1 MRALDALAR
10 RTLVARPLRTILTI
24 VGIALGVGVLV
35 AALVL
40 NAGLDAAAEQSVRD
54 QLGRTDLRVA
64 AFQEGGL
71 SPTSLAAMATTP
83 GIAVVAPELERRTYP
98 APDPRSGSVLPV
110 PVTVIGVDPVADA
123 ALHDRPLAS
132 GSPLPA
138 AGGDVALVSDAI
150 ARTDGIAVGATI
162 TLNGSAESGPRPFRV
177 SGILAAVRGDPDPA
191 GRSVVVPL
199 AAAQDLFS
207 TGAVSRADLGLAPG
221 AGVEPVTAELERR
234 LSAEPYTLTTPGQLV
249 ADLRASTADFRAT
262 IALVAAV
269 SLFGGAFLIFNTLAM
284 TVAERARDV
293 GLLRAAGMT
302 RRQVTLLLLI
312 SAGHLG
318 VAGVVLGLAVGV
330 GLGAAVTVYLSPGGS
345 LLAVHDLVITPA
357 ALLLGALIGLSVTI
371 AAALEPALRAARI
384 SPVAALTARLEQT
397 AVLRARLSWLTI
409 VFAVVGVAGIA
420 LWPGAADGNAGL
432 LRPLAVYA
440 LLLGVTL
447 VSPFLVG
454 PLGVLVGAIARPFLP
469 AEERLT
475 RSALVR
481 DRSRTALTVGA
492 LAVAIAVLVAL
503 GGVAA
508 TTRGAATAWLTEV
521 VPGDA
526 LLTSIRPVALDEPQL
541 ADLAAVPGV
550 ARLSP
555 IGRFGVAV
563 GGQRLDAAAVVGADL
578 LADGRLVLTGGDR
591 STALPALD
599 AGGSVILPS
608 AIAERLGVPLGGSL
622 QVATGRDVV
631 AFRVVGIAAR
641 TIPGSSGEA
650 VLVGWKDAEERLGA
664 VGADVFAVRYA
675 AGQASAAAAAA
686 ALEPLARADALELV
700 SLQAVAGTIGVSVD
714 RIFALL
720 TALGVVAL
728 IVAGLG
734 IVNTL
739 TMNVLERIRE
749 LGFLRAAGLT
759 RRQAWR
765 LVMLEAAVLGAVGA
779 IIGVSAGIAAGAILA
794 ALGAG
799 DGVTYD
805 PGWWTIVLA
814 LVGGVALAVLA
825 SAWPARIAAR
835 IEIVRAV
842 QYE

>member
-10 RTLVARPLRTILTI
+10 RTLVARPLRTLLTI

-35 AALVL
+35 AALVV
-40 NAGLDAAAEQSVRD
+40 NAGLDAAVERSVRD

-64 AFQEGGL
+64 AFEERGL
-71 SPTSLAAMATTP
+71 SPASLAALTTTP
-83 GIAVVAPELERRTYP
+83 GVAVVAPELERRTYP
-98 APDPRSGSVLPV
+98 VPDPHAGPGLPV
-110 PVTVIGVDPVADA
+110 PVTVIGVDPEADA
-123 ALHDRPLAS
+123 ALHDRPLAR

-138 AGGDVALVSDAI
+138 GGGDVALVSDAL
-150 ARTDGIAVGATI
+150 AHADGLAVGATV
-162 TLNGSAESGPRPFRV
+162 TLNGSGVSGPRAFRV
-177 SGILAAVRGDPDPA
+177 SGILAAVPGDPDPL

-199 AAAQDLFS
+199 QAAQALFG
-207 TGAVSRADLGLAPG
+207 TDAVSRADLGLTPG
-221 AGVEPVTAELERR
+221 GGVAAVTAALEQR
-234 LSAEPYTLTTPGQLV
+234 LSAEPYTLTTPGELI
-249 ADLRASTADFRAT
+249 ADLRASTADFRAM
-262 IALVAAV
+262 IALVAAI

-302 RRQVTLLLLI
+302 RRQVTLLVLI

-318 VAGVVLGLAVGV
+318 IAGVALGLVTGVGLAAAVTAYVSPGGGVLGLRE
-330 GLGAAVTVYLSPGGS
+330 
-345 LLAVHDLVITPA
+345 LVIPPA
-357 ALLLGALIGLSVTI
+357 GLLLGALLGFGVTI

-397 AVLRARLSWLTI
+397 AILRARLRWLTL

-420 LWPGAADGNAGL
+420 LWPGAADGSAGL
-432 LRPLAVYA
+432 LRPLAVYG
-440 LLLGVTL
+440 LLLGVAL

-481 DRSRTALTVGA
+481 DPSRTALTVGA
-492 LAVAIAVLVAL
+492 LAMALAVLVAL

-508 TTRGAATAWLTEV
+508 TTRQAATAWLADV

-526 LLTSIRPVALDEPQL
+526 LLTSVRPVAIDEPQL

-555 IGRFGVAV
+555 IGRFGVGV

-578 LADGRLVLTGGDR
+578 LSDGRLVLTAGDR
-591 STALPALD
+591 ATALPALD
-599 AGGSVILPS
+599 AGGAVILP
-608 AIAERLGVPLGGSL
+608 AAVADRLGLPLGGSL
-622 QVATGRDVV
+622 QVLAGREMV
-631 AFRVVGIAAR
+631 ALRVVGIAAR

-650 VLVGWKDAEERLGA
+650 VLVGWADATQRLGA
-664 VGADVFAVRYA
+664 LGADVFAVRYA
-675 AGQASAAAAAA
+675 PGQAAAAAA
-686 ALEPLARADALELV
+686 ALEPLARANALEPAPLE
-700 SLQAVAGTIGVSVD
+700 AVAGTIGASVD
-714 RIFALL
+714 RLFALL
-720 TALGVVAL
+720 TALAAVAL
-728 IVAGLG
+728 VVAGLG

-739 TMNVLERIRE
+739 TMNVLERVRE

-759 RRQAWR
+759 RRQARR
-765 LVMLEAAVLGAVGA
+765 LVILEAAVLGAVGA
-779 IIGVSAGIAAGAILA
+779 IIGVVAGVVAGAILA
-794 ALGAG
+794 APGAG
-799 DGVTYD
+799 PGVTYD
-805 PGWWTIVLA
+805 PGWGSIALA
-814 LVGGVALAVLA
+814 VVGGVALAVVA
-825 SAWPARIAAR
+825 SAWPANLAAR

>member
-1 MRALDALAR
+1 VRALDALAR

-40 NAGLDAAAEQSVRD
+40 NAGLDAVAERSVRD
-54 QLGRTDLRVA
+54 QLGRTDVRVA
-64 AFQEGGL
+64 AFEERGL
-71 SPTSLAAMATTP
+71 SRASLAALATTP
-83 GIAVVAPELERRTYP
+83 GVAVVAPELERRTYP
-98 APDPRSGSVLPV
+98 VPDPLAGSGLPV
-110 PVTVIGVDPVADA
+110 PVTVIGVDPAADA
-123 ALHDRPLAS
+123 ALHDRPLAI

-138 AGGDVALVSDAI
+138 GGGDVALVSDAL
-150 ARTDGIAVGATI
+150 ARSDGLAVGATI
-162 TLNGSAESGPRPFRV
+162 TLNGSVESGPRAYRV
-177 SGILAAVRGDPDPA
+177 SGILAAVPGDPDPV
-191 GRSVVVPL
+191 GRSIVMPL
-199 AAAQDLFS
+199 QAAQALFG
-207 TGAVSRADLGLAPG
+207 TDAVSRADLGLTPG
-221 AGVEPVTAELERR
+221 SGVAAVSAALEGR
-234 LSAEPYTLTTPGQLV
+234 LSAEPYTLTTPGELI
-249 ADLRASTADFRAT
+249 ADLRASTADFRAM

-302 RRQVTLLLLI
+302 RRQVTLLVLI

-318 VAGVVLGLAVGV
+318 VAGVALGLATGV
-330 GLGAAVTVYLSPGGS
+330 GLAAAVTAYVSPGGGV
-345 LLAVHDLVITPA
+345 LALRELVIPPA
-357 ALLLGALIGLSVTI
+357 GLLLGALLGFGVTI

-397 AVLRARLSWLTI
+397 AVLRARLRWLTL

-420 LWPGAADGNAGL
+420 LWPGAADGSAGL
-432 LRPLAVYA
+432 LRPLAVFG
-440 LLLGVTL
+440 LLLGVAL
-447 VSPFLVG
+447 VGPFLVG

-481 DRSRTALTVGA
+481 DPSRTALTVGA
-492 LAVAIAVLVAL
+492 LSMALAVLVAL

-508 TTRGAATAWLTEV
+508 TTRQAATAWLTEV
-521 VPGDA
+521 IPGDA
-526 LLTSIRPVALDEPQL
+526 LLTSVRPVALDEPQL

-555 IGRFGVAV
+555 IGRFAVAV

-578 LADGRLVLTGGDR
+578 LSDARLVLTAGDR
-591 STALPALD
+591 AAALPALD
-599 AGGSVILPS
+599 AGGAVILP
-608 AIAERLGVPLGGSL
+608 AAVADRLGLPLGGLL
-622 QVATGRDVV
+622 QVLAGPEIV
-631 AFRVVGIAAR
+631 ALRVVGIAAR
-641 TIPGSSGEA
+641 TIPGSSSEA
-650 VLVGWKDAEERLGA
+650 VLVGWPDATQRLGA
-664 VGADVFAVRYA
+664 LGADVFAVRYA
-675 AGQASAAAAAA
+675 PGQAAAAAA
-686 ALEPLARADALELV
+686 ALDPLARANALEPA
-700 SLQAVAGTIGVSVD
+700 SLQAVAGTIGASVD
-714 RIFALL
+714 RLFALL
-720 TALGVVAL
+720 TALAVVAL

-739 TMNVLERIRE
+739 TMNVLERVRE
-749 LGFLRAAGLT
+749 LGILRAAGLT
-759 RRQAWR
+759 RRQARR

-779 IIGVSAGIAAGAILA
+779 IIGVGAGIVAGAILV

-799 DGVTYD
+799 PGVTYD
-805 PGWWTIVLA
+805 PGLGSIALA
-814 LVGGVALAVLA
+814 LVGGVALAVVA
-825 SAWPARIAAR
+825 SAWPANLASR

>member
-35 AALVL
+35 AALIL
-40 NAGLDAAAEQSVRD
+40 NAGLDAAAERSVRD

-64 AFQEGGL
+64 AFQERGL
-71 SPTSLAAMATTP
+71 SPASLAAMATTP
-83 GIAVVAPELERRTYP
+83 GVAVVAPELEQRTYP
-98 APDPRSGSVLPV
+98 APDPRAGSGLPV
-110 PVTVIGVDPVADA
+110 PVTVLGVDPAADA
-123 ALHDRPLAS
+123 ALHDRTLAS
-132 GSPLPA
+132 GSSLPPE
-138 AGGDVALVSDAI
+138 GGDVALVSDAL
-150 ARTDGIAVGATI
+150 ARSDGLAVGATI

-177 SGILAAVRGDPDPA
+177 AGILAAVPGDPDPA
-191 GRSVVVPL
+191 GRSIVVPL
-199 AAAQDLFS
+199 QAAQALFGTS
-207 TGAVSRADLGLAPG
+207 AVSRADLGLAPG
-221 AGVEPVTAELERR
+221 GGVAAVSAELERR
-234 LSAEPYTLTTPGQLV
+234 LSAEPYTLTTPGQLI

-269 SLFGGAFLIFNTLAM
+269 SLFGGAFLIFNTIAM

-302 RRQVTLLLLI
+302 RRQVTVLVLI
-312 SAGHLG
+312 SAAHLG
-318 VAGVVLGLAVGV
+318 VAGVALGLAAGV
-330 GLGAAVTVYLSPGGS
+330 GFAAAVTAFLSPGGGV
-345 LLAVHDLVITPA
+345 LAIRELVIPPA
-357 ALLLGALIGLSVTI
+357 GLLLGALLGFGVTI

-397 AVLRARLSWLTI
+397 AVLRARLSWLTL

-420 LWPGAADGNAGL
+420 LWPGAADGSAGL
-432 LRPLAVYA
+432 LRPLAVYG

-454 PLGVLVGAIARPFLP
+454 PLGTLVGAIARPFLP

-475 RSALVR
+475 RNALVR
-481 DRSRTALTVGA
+481 DPSRTALTVGA
-492 LAVAIAVLVAL
+492 LAVALAVLVAL

-508 TTRGAATAWLTEV
+508 TTRRAATAWLTEV

-526 LLTSIRPVALDEPQL
+526 LLTSIRPVALDAPQL

-555 IGRFGVAV
+555 IGRFAVAV

-578 LADGRLVLTGGDR
+578 LADSRLALTAGDR
-591 STALPALD
+591 GAALPALD
-599 AGGSVILPS
+599 AGGAVILP
-608 AIAERLGVPLGGSL
+608 AAVADRLGLPLGGSL
-622 QVATGRDVV
+622 QVLAGRDVV
-631 AFRVVGIAAR
+631 ALRVVGIAAR
-641 TIPGSSGEA
+641 TIPGSLGEA
-650 VLVGWKDAEERLGA
+650 VLVGWPDATGRLGA
-664 VGADVFAVRYA
+664 LGADVFAVRYVP
-675 AGQASAAAAAA
+675 GQEVAAAA
-686 ALEPLARADALELV
+686 ALEPLARANALEPAT
-700 SLQAVAGTIGVSVD
+700 LQALAGTIGASVD
-714 RIFALL
+714 RLFALL
-720 TALGVVAL
+720 TALAVVAL

-739 TMNVLERIRE
+739 TMNVLERVRE

-759 RRQAWR
+759 RRQARR

-779 IIGVSAGIAAGAILA
+779 IIGVVAGIVAGAILA

-799 DGVTYD
+799 PGVTFD
-805 PGWWTIVLA
+805 PGWGTIALA
-814 LVGGVALAVLA
+814 LVGGVALAIVA
-825 SAWPARIAAR
+825 SAWPANLAAR

>member
-1 MRALDALAR
+1 MRALNALAR

-64 AFQEGGL
+64 AFQERGL
-71 SPTSLAAMATTP
+71 SRASLAALATTP
-83 GIAVVAPELERRTYP
+83 GVAVVAPELERRTYP
-98 APDPRSGSVLPV
+98 VPDPLGGSGLPV
-110 PVTVIGVDPVADA
+110 PVTVIGVDPAADA

-138 AGGDVALVSDAI
+138 EGGDVALVSDAL
-150 ARTDGIAVGATI
+150 ARADGLAVGATI
-162 TLNGSAESGPRPFRV
+162 TLNGSVESGPRAFRV
-177 SGILAAVRGDPDPA
+177 SGILAAVPGDPDPV
-191 GRSVVVPL
+191 GRSIVVPL
-199 AAAQDLFS
+199 QAAQAFFG
-207 TGAVSRADLGLAPG
+207 TEAVTRADLGLTPG
-221 AGVEPVTAELERR
+221 SRVVAVSAALESR
-234 LSAEPYTLTTPGQLV
+234 LSAEPYTLATPGELIAV
-249 ADLRASTADFRAT
+249 LRASTADFRAM

-269 SLFGGAFLIFNTLAM
+269 SLFGGAFLIFNTLTM

-302 RRQVTLLLLI
+302 RRQVTLLVLI

-318 VAGVVLGLAVGV
+318 VAGVALGLAAGV
-330 GLGAAVTVYLSPGGS
+330 GLAAAVTAYVSPGGGV
-345 LLAVHDLVITPA
+345 LALRELVIPPA
-357 ALLLGALIGLSVTI
+357 GLLLGALLGLGVTI

-397 AVLRARLSWLTI
+397 AVLRARLRWLTL

-420 LWPGAADGNAGL
+420 LWPGAADGSAGL
-432 LRPLAVYA
+432 LRPLAVYG
-440 LLLGVTL
+440 LLLGVAL
-447 VSPFLVG
+447 AGPFLVG

-481 DRSRTALTVGA
+481 DPSRTALTVGA
-492 LAVAIAVLVAL
+492 LAIALAVLVAL

-508 TTRGAATAWLTEV
+508 TTRQAATAWLSEV
-521 VPGDA
+521 VPGEA
-526 LLTSIRPVALDEPQL
+526 LLTSVRPVALDEPQL

-555 IGRFGVAV
+555 IGRFAVAV

-578 LADGRLVLTGGDR
+578 LSDGRLVLTEGDR
-591 STALPALD
+591 AAALPALD
-599 AGGSVILPS
+599 AGGAVILP
-608 AIAERLGVPLGGSL
+608 AAVADRLGLPLGGSL
-622 QVATGRDVV
+622 QVLAGPEIV
-631 AFRVVGIAAR
+631 ALRVVGIAAR

-650 VLVGWKDAEERLGA
+650 VLVGWPDATQRLGA
-664 VGADVFAVRYA
+664 LGADVFAVRYA
-675 AGQASAAAAAA
+675 PGQAVAAAA
-686 ALEPLARADALELV
+686 ALEPLARADALEPA
-700 SLQAVAGTIGVSVD
+700 SLQAVAGTIGASVD
-714 RIFALL
+714 RLFALL
-720 TALGVVAL
+720 TALAVVAL

-739 TMNVLERIRE
+739 TMNVLERVRE
-749 LGFLRAAGLT
+749 LGILRAAGLT
-759 RRQAWR
+759 RRQARR

-779 IIGVSAGIAAGAILA
+779 IIGVSAGIVAGAILA

-799 DGVTYD
+799 PGVTYD
-805 PGWWTIVLA
+805 PGLGSIALA
-814 LVGGVALAVLA
+814 LVGGVALAVVASVWPASLA
-825 SAWPARIAAR
+825 SR